1 MVCTRAVKWGQRALA
16 CDNCDKWCHLNC
28 MVMTSAEYNHLANS
42 STSWICSSCNSPNY
56 TKIFDSITAVSN
68 SFESLSL
75 ELTSD
80 SLHTNSLTVG
90 SPSSSL
96 GSPKATSSPRKPRQ
110 NPAKP
115 KISSLRTVVVNFQ
128 SIKNKVQETQLLI
141 ESADPD
147 IIIGT
152 ETWLNPNI
160 FSSEVLPSNYTVFR
174 RDRADSHG
182 GVLIAVKDDLVCTP
196 VSTNKELELICVK
209 VRINRSKSIIISA
222 FYRPPSESNTEHAQ
236 AVLDELTRLRQDN
249 SKCEFWVG
257 GDFNLPDIDWPTLA
271 VTSNQ
276 YPAVMSNIYIGLPA
290 QCGVKQ
296 LVEAPTRGNNIL
308 DLFFT
313 SNPSLVSKCK
323 PIPGVGDHDAVLVDT
338 LAKPQ
343 RSKPVRRK
351 IYLWD
356 KADLPNLK
364 QEARNITTTLHT
376 IQHQGIDALW
386 ESFRDQ
392 LLTILENNVP
402 HKTTRSRA
410 TNPWMNTKTRRLA
423 RQKNRAFIKASTT
436 KNTKDRTRYKKL
448 KSACQRSI
456 REAHDTYVHDIIG
469 QSAKDNPKRFWSYI
483 KGKKQESSGVSPLRN
498 ADGIIHSEADVKANI
513 LNKQFVSVFT
523 KEDTANI
530 PDKGPSPYSSMN
542 NITVRT
548 KGVEKLLS
556 NLQPD
561 KATGPDMI
569 PARLLKQ
576 LSTEIAPALAL
587 VFQSSLDC
595 GRVPRDWTM
604 AHVVPLFKKGDKS
617 AASNYRPVSLTSICS
632 KALEH
637 VLHSNIMDPLEEH
650 NILTDA
656 QHGFRCKRSCETQ
669 LIATIQELARGL
681 SEGRQLDVILL
692 DFAKAF
698 DKVPHQR
705 LLYKLNYY
713 GVRGQ
718 TLSWIE
724 SFLYNRKQHVLV
736 EGAKSDEAQV
746 TSGVPQGTV
755 LGPLLFLAFIN
766 DLPSVVDSQAKL
778 FADDCLLFRPIDSL
792 HDSNKLQEDLTALEK
807 WESD

>member
-1 MVCTRAVKWGQRALA
+1 M
-16 CDNCDKWCHLNC
+16 
-28 MVMTSAEYNHLANS
+28 
-42 STSWICSSCNSPNY
+42 
-56 TKIFDSITAVSN
+56 
-68 SFESLSL
+68 
-75 ELTSD
+75 
-80 SLHTNSLTVG
+80 
-90 SPSSSL
+90 
-96 GSPKATSSPRKPRQ
+96 
-110 NPAKP
+110 
-115 KISSLRTVVVNFQ
+115 
-128 SIKNKVQETQLLI
+128 
-141 ESADPD
+141 
-147 IIIGT
+147 
-152 ETWLNPNI
+152 NPNI

-196 VSTNKELELICVK
+196 VSTNHEFELICVK
-209 VRINRSKSIIISA
+209 VRINRSRSIIIAA
-222 FYRPPSESNTEHAQ
+222 FYRPPNEVSPEHAQ
-236 AVLDELTRLRQDN
+236 GVIDELTRLRQEYG
-249 SKCEFWVG
+249 KCEFWVG
-257 GDFNLPDIDWPTLA
+257 GDFNLPDIDWPALA
-271 VTSNQ
+271 TTSNQ
-276 YPAVMSNIYIGLPA
+276 YPAAMSNIYLSLPG
-290 QCGVKQ
+290 QCGVEQ

-323 PIPGVGDHDAVLVDT
+323 PIPGIGDHDAVLVDT

-356 KADLPNLK
+356 KADLANLK
-364 QEARNITTTLHT
+364 QEALNITSTLQT
-376 IQHQGIDALW
+376 ILPQGIDALW

-392 LLTILENNVP
+392 LLTILDNNVP
-402 HKTTRSRA
+402 HKNTRSRA

-423 RQKNRAFIKASTT
+423 RQKNRAFKRAKASRT
-436 KNTKDRTRYKKL
+436 TKDRTRYKKL

-469 QSAKDNPKRFWSYI
+469 QSAKDSPKKFWSYI

-498 ADGIIHSEADVKANI
+498 SDGVIHSEADVKANI

-530 PDKGPSPYSSMN
+530 PDKGPSPYSSMM
-542 NITVRT
+542 NITIRS

-576 LSTEIAPALAL
+576 LSAEIAPALAL

-617 AASNYRPVSLTSICS
+617 TASNYRPVSLTSICS

-637 VLHSNIMDPLEEH
+637 ILHSNIMDHLEEH
-650 NILTDA
+650 DILTDA

-681 SEGRQLDVILL
+681 SEDRQIDVILL

-713 GVRGQ
+713 GIRGQ

-724 SFLYNRKQHVLV
+724 SFLHDRKQHVLV

-792 HDSNKLQEDLTALEK
+792 HDSNKLQ
-807 WESD
+807 

>member
-1 MVCTRAVKWGQRALA
+1 M
-16 CDNCDKWCHLNC
+16 
-28 MVMTSAEYNHLANS
+28 
-42 STSWICSSCNSPNY
+42 
-56 TKIFDSITAVSN
+56 
-68 SFESLSL
+68 
-75 ELTSD
+75 
-80 SLHTNSLTVG
+80 
-90 SPSSSL
+90 
-96 GSPKATSSPRKPRQ
+96 
-110 NPAKP
+110 
-115 KISSLRTVVVNFQ
+115 NFQ

-290 QCGVKQ
+290 QCGVEQ

-313 SNPSLVSKCK
+313 RNPSLVSKCK

-513 LNKQFVSVFT
+513 LNKQFVFVFT

-604 AHVVPLFKKGDKS
+604 AHVVPVFKKGDKS

-637 VLHSNIMDPLEEH
+637 ILHSNIMDHLEEH

-792 HDSNKLQEDLTALEK
+792 HDLNKLQEDLTALEK
-807 WESD
+807 WESDWQMSFHPEKCTTIRITRKKRPFETKYHLHGHTLEVVEGGKYLGVHISNDLSWREHIRQTTAKATRSLGFLRRNLHSCPQNV